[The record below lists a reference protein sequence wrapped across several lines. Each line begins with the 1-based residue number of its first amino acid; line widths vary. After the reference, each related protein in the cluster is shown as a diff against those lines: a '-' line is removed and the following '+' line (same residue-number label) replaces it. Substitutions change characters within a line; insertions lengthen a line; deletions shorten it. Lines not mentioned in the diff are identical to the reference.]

1 MINEYRDIPKIGER
15 VEFASR
21 FIPKAESLLD
31 IGCGDGTLEYFIKN
45 RISKIYGVDNAIK
58 SVKESKKYYFE
69 IKLVDLNK
77 TIPYKRNF
85 FDVVTC
91 LDVIEHIKDP
101 NKLFKET
108 YRVLKPNGLLLLS
121 TPNIRFSD
129 HIYKL
134 LFQGIFPK
142 TSTDNN
148 SYDGG
153 HIHFFTFTD
162 IRNLLLANRF
172 KIIEYRGIINEK
184 ERGWK
189 GKIIEFLIGSKIMRE
204 FRSPGILFIAR
215 KL

>member
-1 MINEYRDIPKIGER
+1 MINEHGDIPKIGER

-172 KIIEYRGIINEK
+172 KIIEYRGIINKK